1 MSPGQN
7 KPDVQLSE
15 PDQEVATYLQV
26 LLNEVEEYQ
35 EPVATVPV
43 ALHSEE
49 TPVEIQ
55 IPEVVS
61 PEQDILSVEAPEV
74 QAEPQPVIPDWAQEP
89 FQSLFFEV
97 DGLRFG
103 VPLAELNSIAEW
115 RGELTHLPG
124 QPDWHQGLFEH
135 RGYKVGVVNTAKLL
149 MPEQGAGDDSTGAP
163 SHVLIFGGDEWGL
176 MCDKLLS
183 PVMLDPNEIHW
194 SLRHENRP
202 WMAGTL
208 PDQLCIL
215 LDLDV
220 VHSMIIPDSKS

>member
-1 MSPGQN
+1 MSSEQ
-7 KPDVQLSE
+7 KKSDVQLSE

-26 LLNEVEEYQ
+26 LLGEVEEYQ
-35 EPVATVPV
+35 EPVETAP
-43 ALHSEE
+43 AGLSSEE
-49 TPVEIQ
+49 TPIEVHTPEI
-55 IPEVVS
+55 VS
-61 PEQDILSVEAPEV
+61 SEQTVLSVEAPQV
-74 QAEPQPVIPDWAQEP
+74 QAEPKPVIPDWAQEP
-89 FQSLFFEV
+89 FQCLLFEV

-115 RGELTHLPG
+115 QGELTSLPG
-124 QPDWHQGLFEH
+124 QPDWHQGIFGH
-135 RGYKVGVVNTAKLL
+135 RGYKVGGGNTAKLL

-163 SHVLIFGGDEWGL
+163 NHVLIFGGDEWGL

-194 SLRHENRP
+194 SLRHESRP

-220 VHSMIIPDSKS
+220 VHSMIVPDSKS